1 MRELG
6 GMTME
11 VDVAIVGGGM
21 GGLAL
26 AVGLQERGIKAHVF
40 EKSPKERKH
49 FGTGISIGQNGIQA
63 LEGIK
68 PGLSQKMESEGQRT
82 RQFTARIRVQGEP
95 EKVFTQLP
103 QLTESEVMFTV
114 AWKGALETLADEL
127 DPSVVH
133 YRHSFVDYKLV
144 EEGVESRF
152 EVRIEQD
159 SDACTVETNVV
170 KAKLLVG
177 ADGVWSGVRKLVVG
191 DEPRDLCLVTW
202 LSVVRTERIRSL
214 NLNDDDE
221 IRFIVYP
228 ATKTGVITCSCGPEY
243 THWQYRVP
251 DESRELMKSFTS
263 DFNAH
268 GKEARK
274 MRILKQLEGV
284 EELQNLKTAVE
295 RSESHLVR
303 EDRNFDRLPVS
314 SWSDSSG
321 HVVLL
326 GDAAHAFYPGPGMG
340 ARIAFEDAHQ
350 LSLLLHEAFSS
361 STPETT
367 LPDAVKR
374 FEEVRIPRCTKLQR
388 FAAELT
394 SWPSYIPESVQK
406 LSPGEKAQR
415 TKEFYRWLNK
425 YPKDMVGDPDST
437 YWKPEQV

>member
-303 EDRNFDRLPVS
+303 EDRNFD
-314 SWSDSSG
+314 
-321 HVVLL
+321 
-326 GDAAHAFYPGPGMG
+326 
-340 ARIAFEDAHQ
+340 
-350 LSLLLHEAFSS
+350 
-361 STPETT
+361 
-367 LPDAVKR
+367 
-374 FEEVRIPRCTKLQR
+374 
-388 FAAELT
+388 
-394 SWPSYIPESVQK
+394 
-406 LSPGEKAQR
+406 
-415 TKEFYRWLNK
+415 
-425 YPKDMVGDPDST
+425 
-437 YWKPEQV
+437 